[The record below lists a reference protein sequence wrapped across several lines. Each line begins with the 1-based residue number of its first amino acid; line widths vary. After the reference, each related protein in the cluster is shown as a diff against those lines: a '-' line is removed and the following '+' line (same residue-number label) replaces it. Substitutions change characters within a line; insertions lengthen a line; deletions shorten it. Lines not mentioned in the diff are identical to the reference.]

1 MEDKIALVTGATSGI
16 GKETARELARRG
28 LRVGIVARNPTRAER
43 AVAELAESVPGAI
56 FDLFLADLS
65 ALEDV
70 RRVAERVHAAY
81 GRLDVLV
88 NNAGVH
94 LMRAKTSADGYDRMV
109 ATNHLGPFLLTELL
123 LGPLEKAGR
132 SDGAR
137 VVTVSSE
144 AHRHAGRLDPERF
157 AEPAPYG
164 PSGSFRVY
172 ARSKLLNILFSQE
185 LAERLDGTGVTANA
199 VCPGMVA
206 TDLGR
211 DLPDLTGRVAGLLSH
226 TPVLRTA
233 AQGARA
239 VVRAATDPV
248 FATRTGEYVT
258 SSLGLRFLPR
268 SGPLKD
274 TVLRQAV
281 WDRSSALVGLPS
293 R

>member
-1 MEDKIALVTGATSGI
+1 MEEKIALVTGATSGI

-28 LRVGIVARNPTRAER
+28 FRVGIVARNPTRADRTAE
-43 AVAELAESVPGAI
+43 ELAASVPGAI

-70 RRVAERVHAAY
+70 RHAAERVHAAY
-81 GRLDVLV
+81 GHLDVLV

-94 LMRAKTSADGYDRMV
+94 LLRAKTSADGHDRMI

-132 SDGAR
+132 ADGAR
-137 VVTVSSE
+137 VVTVASE

-172 ARSKLLNILFSQE
+172 ARSKLLNILFTQE

-206 TDLGR
+206 TGIGR
-211 DLPDLTGRVAGLLSH
+211 AVPGAGRVAGLLSH
-226 TPVLRTA
+226 TPALRTP
-233 AQGARA
+233 AQGAKA
-239 VVRAATDPV
+239 VVRVATDPR

-258 SSLGLRFLPR
+258 STPGAGLLPR

-274 TVLRQAV
+274 AELRRAV
-281 WDRSSALVGLPS
+281 WERSSALVGLPS